1 MYRTFLLTAILLG
14 CDLHAQLRTHMNHDT
29 DAAEVAVWDTYVTRR
44 DGRVMHFDII
54 APSSQRDTAVI
65 HGHGR
70 AYLESKGEA
79 GQPLT
84 ARECRFCHVRALQ
97 PRWEAD
103 IRRQGYFILGME
115 NCD

>member
-1 MYRTFLLTAILLG
+1 M
-14 CDLHAQLRTHMNHDT
+14 
-29 DAAEVAVWDTYVTRR
+29 AVWDTYVTRK

-70 AYLESKGEA
+70 AYLERKGEA

-84 ARECRFCHVRALQ
+84 AKECRFCHVRALHLQ
-97 PRWEAD
+97 W
-103 IRRQGYFILGME
+103 
-115 NCD
+115 